1 MALDKENAASV
12 TKSDYREK
20 LQPVSGRV
28 APRLG
33 ND

>member
-20 LQPVSGRV
+20 LQTPADALLRSFG
-28 APRLG
+28 G
-33 ND
+33 